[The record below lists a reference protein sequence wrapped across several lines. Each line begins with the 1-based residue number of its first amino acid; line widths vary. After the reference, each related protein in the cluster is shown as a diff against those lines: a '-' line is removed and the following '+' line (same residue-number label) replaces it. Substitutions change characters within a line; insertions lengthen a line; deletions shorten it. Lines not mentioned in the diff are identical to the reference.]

1 MQNVRLARQSQK
13 NNFRQATRRHKKLSS
28 LLNETTLVHNTT
40 TQPIYH
46 HPQPIP
52 LPSHSNQRYGTRQQG
67 RHPNPPQPTVN
78 EKRREARNDFFHKNQ
93 RHLTEFALYQIKS
106 NTTFFSCFYFFS
118 WTICHIFCTSFFLK
132 QKISFIFYSFQI
144 FFVKRCQLDLLF
156 ICYLVFY
163 LDTQPDTA
171 LRSSFLIHETHL
183 DMFVSSF
190 HCTVRCIQ
198 DKQTGIVK
206 T

>member
-13 NNFRQATRRHKKLSS
+13 NKFRQATRRHKKLSS

-106 NTTFFSCFYFFS
+106 NTTFFFPV
-118 WTICHIFCTSFFLK
+118 IFFFLVNLSY
-132 QKISFIFYSFQI
+132 ILYV
-144 FFVKRCQLDLLF
+144 FFFKAEDIVHLLLF
-156 ICYLVFY
+156 SDLFCK
-163 LDTQPDTA
+163 T
-171 LRSSFLIHETHL
+171 
-183 DMFVSSF
+183 VS
-190 HCTVRCIQ
+190 T
-198 DKQTGIVK
+198 
-206 T
+206 